1 MRHQAKEERGDFAN
15 AVKTMLRRWPR
26 LYIALIYVISPVCTI
41 GLTARKFVRRFPA
54 DARILN
60 VGSGVHRYRSS
71 MVNLD
76 IYPYR
81 GVDIVADATALP
93 FPDDTFEGAICEC
106 LLEHVPEPKK
116 VVKEM
121 VRVLKPGGT
130 IFLSVPFIYPF
141 HGCPNDFY
149 RWTLTGMKNLCDA
162 GETVEIRS
170 RSGPTSAL
178 VSILVTY
185 CAIFFS
191 FGSQT
196 LYHILS
202 MLFLIPFFPLKYLD
216 LILGRFPTAMHGT
229 EAFYAV
235 LRKAGKGGK

>member
-1 MRHQAKEERGDFAN
+1 
-15 AVKTMLRRWPR
+15 
-26 LYIALIYVISPVCTI
+26 
-41 GLTARKFVRRFPA
+41 
-54 DARILN
+54 
-60 VGSGVHRYRSS
+60 
-71 MVNLD
+71 
-76 IYPYR
+76 
-81 GVDIVADATALP
+81 
-93 FPDDTFEGAICEC
+93 
-106 LLEHVPEPKK
+106 
-116 VVKEM
+116 
-121 VRVLKPGGT
+121 
-130 IFLSVPFIYPF
+130 
-141 HGCPNDFY
+141 
-149 RWTLTGMKNLCDA
+149 MKNLCDA